1 MTIKKNMKKDYTK
14 YLAAT
19 VGVIVTTAVVAGA
32 TYAYQGNLENF
43 KDGMPFY
50 ENQQAIMEA
59 IENKDYTSWKK
70 IMDEQNAKMAEFI
83 TEENF
88 NKIAALHEAMQSG
101 DKETTQAIREELGA
115 PVMGLGMFGIMGKGA
130 HKGFDKDKGV
140 TSEQQVEIQAA
151 IESGDYEAWKTLM
164 GDNPVTEKIT
174 AENFS
179 KLAES
184 HKLMQEGKFEEA
196 KQIRE
201 ELGLNF
207 GRGGMGRFQKTQQ

>member
-1 MTIKKNMKKDYTK
+1 MKKDYTK

-32 TYAYQGNLENF
+32 TYAYQGDGENNKLKGPRF
-43 KDGMPFY
+43 NTEQHEEMVG
-50 ENQQAIMEA
+50 AID
-59 IENKDYTSWKK
+59 NKDYATWKELMGDSPITEK
-70 IMDEQNAKMAEFI
+70 I

-88 NKIAALHEAMQSG
+88 DKFVEARQLMVDG
-101 DKETTQAIREELGA
+101 KYEEAKVLREELGLQNKE
-115 PVMGLGMFGIMGKGA
+115 GFKKGWNGM
-130 HKGFDKDKGV
+130 HKGEEFNKENFTAVK
-140 TSEQQVEIQAA
+140 EA
-151 IESGDYEAWKTLM
+151 IANNDYNAWKNAWQELK
-164 GDNPVTEKIT
+164 GDDIMAEKIT

-184 HKLMQEGKFEEA
+184 HNLMQEGKFEEA